1 MHGRVEC
8 GAGEEVLGWRGESGC
23 WEVKGWGRRLLD
35 EGLWE
40 EMVWNT
46 ERLAS
51 DSEILRVDFVVA
63 GQRGDRSLLEARVTS
78 TAALLSPSSRKFR
91 PHYPAILR
99 SFKDGHGLH
108 KLSLD

>member
-1 MHGRVEC
+1 M
-8 GAGEEVLGWRGESGC
+8 
-23 WEVKGWGRRLLD
+23 KGWGRRLLD

-40 EMVWNT
+40 EMVFDT

-51 DSEILRVDFVVA
+51 DSELLQADFVVA
-63 GQRGDRSLLEARVTS
+63 GQRGERSLLEARGTG

-99 SFKDGHGLH
+99 RFRDGHGLH

>member
-1 MHGRVEC
+1 M
-8 GAGEEVLGWRGESGC
+8 
-23 WEVKGWGRRLLD
+23 KGWGRRLLD

-63 GQRGDRSLLEARVTS
+63 GQRGERSLLEARVTS

-91 PHYPAILR
+91 PHYPAILT
-99 SFKDGHGLH
+99 SFKDGHGLL

>member
-8 GAGEEVLGWRGESGC
+8 GADEKEVLAWRGEAGC
-23 WEVKGWGRRLLD
+23 WEVKGRGRRLLD
-35 EGLWE
+35 EGIWE
-40 EMVWNT
+40 QMVSNT

-51 DSEILRVDFVVA
+51 DSELLQVDFVVA
-63 GQRGDRSLLEARVTS
+63 WERSLLEAKVTL
-78 TAALLSPSSRKFR
+78 TAALLSPASRKFR

-99 SFKDGHGLH
+99 RFRDGHGLH

>member
-8 GAGEEVLGWRGESGC
+8 GADEKEVLAWRGEAGS

-35 EGLWE
+35 EGIWE
-40 EMVWNT
+40 QMVSNT

-51 DSEILRVDFVVA
+51 DSELLQVDFVVA
-63 GQRGDRSLLEARVTS
+63 WEKSLLEAKVTL
-78 TAALLSPSSRKFR
+78 TAALLSPASRKFR

-99 SFKDGHGLH
+99 RFKDGHGLL

>member
-1 MHGRVEC
+1 M
-8 GAGEEVLGWRGESGC
+8 
-23 WEVKGWGRRLLD
+23 KGWGRRLLD

-63 GQRGDRSLLEARVTS
+63 GQRGERSLVEARVTS
-78 TAALLSPSSRKFR
+78 TAALLSPSSKKFR

-99 SFKDGHGLH
+99 RFKDGHGLL